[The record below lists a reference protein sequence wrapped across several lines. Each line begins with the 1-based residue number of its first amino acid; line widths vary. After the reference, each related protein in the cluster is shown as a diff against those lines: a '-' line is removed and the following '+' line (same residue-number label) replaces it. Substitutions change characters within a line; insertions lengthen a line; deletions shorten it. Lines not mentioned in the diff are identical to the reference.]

1 MKKLLEAKEKY
12 NKNKTIKTN
21 KPAIILLNSAATKSF
36 LELLKK
42 KDGPEAEFWR
52 GRSFVYIG
60 ADEWLFKPK
69 VIEGPLDT
77 VTYTLDGVPLF
88 EGHRRAWRVTKEGAT
103 AEATVTS
110 EEIEEEEEN
119 QDPGREIPHRVR

>member
-1 MKKLLEAKEKY
+1 MKKLLEKITLY
-12 NKNKTIKTN
+12 NKNL
-21 KPAIILLNSAATKSF
+21 IIF
-36 LELLKK
+36 LFEHN
-42 KDGPEAEFWR
+42 
-52 GRSFVYIG
+52 YQG